1 MPTTGPIIL
10 CVEDDALLREFLAV
24 EVSQVAGP
32 NCKVI
37 EACDGKT
44 GLRTAREHHPSLV
57 ILDLMLPDMHG
68 LAVAAGL
75 SVLSRPPRVLILTS
89 SASDATLSRIP
100 YTPIHGFVLKTHGH
114 RAELDIAIKK
124 LLAGESYFPT
134 YILARIDAAT
144 SDPSHFSKVLTT
156 REIELLPLFGYGW
169 SDEAIALHAGIDLKT
184 VASFERDL
192 IKKLQ
197 LNGERELMRWA
208 QKHGFA
214 DYVFEPRPPVH
225 AHLAEEDEAP
235 GDLA

>member
-1 MPTTGPIIL
+1 
-10 CVEDDALLREFLAV
+10 LL
-24 EVSQVAGP
+24 S
-32 NCKVI
+32 
-37 EACDGKT
+37 
-44 GLRTAREHHPSLV
+44 
-57 ILDLMLPDMHG
+57 
-68 LAVAAGL
+68 
-75 SVLSRPPRVLILTS
+75 
-89 SASDATLSRIP
+89 
-100 YTPIHGFVLKTHGH
+100 
-114 RAELDIAIKK
+114 
-124 LLAGESYFPT
+124 GESYFPT

-144 SDPSHFSKVLTT
+144 SDPGHFSKVLTT

-184 VASFERDL
+184 VANFERDL

-225 AHLAEEDEAP
+225 AHLADEDEAP